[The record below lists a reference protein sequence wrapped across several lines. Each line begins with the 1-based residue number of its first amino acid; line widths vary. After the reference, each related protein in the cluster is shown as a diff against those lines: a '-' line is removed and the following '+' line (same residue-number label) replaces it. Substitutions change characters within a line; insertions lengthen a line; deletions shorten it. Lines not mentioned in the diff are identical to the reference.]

1 MELFKDVTN
10 MDLLFTILSIYGIYL
25 KTIILL
31 LILFS
36 VLYRYYRIKNN
47 IVVNHHKKLNLIFVF
62 ILLYIFVDIVES
74 HALYRYTKMLTKEYD
89 SVHMKMYHDYNTK
102 IENEKIIIDKTVSK
116 LYDDFKIQ
124 PKNDTINYD
133 NKGRFK

>member
-36 VLYRYYRIKNN
+36 VLYRYYRIKTT
-47 IVVNHHKKLNLIFVF
+47 VVVHYQRKSNLIFAF